1 MTELTRRD
9 VLRAGGAGALGL
21 WLPFAA
27 EGRSASWHAGVARG
41 QVGKRA
47 LGELRRRLH
56 GALLLLGD
64 RGYGSISAPANARF
78 DRVRPLG
85 VARCLDERDVS
96 TCIDW
101 SRAHEVQPVARGGGH
116 SYAGYSTTRGLL
128 IDLRR
133 IHRVKLDK
141 RSGIAVIGGGA
152 ANQDVF
158 DATVDG
164 AFVLPGGTCLGVGVG
179 GLVLGGG
186 IGYNTHWAGLTCD
199 HLVASRIVTADGQAL
214 DIDKKRH
221 RDLFWACR
229 GGAGGSFGI
238 NTRFTFRLPR
248 VPRKDVAFYRF
259 DWRGADAAAAVLS
272 AFDKLL
278 TTAPPALN
286 AVASAQASPVGPGGP
301 REAIDVFSRG
311 QYIGP
316 LSELRELVQ
325 PLITAAGE
333 PAKTALQTMTYWDMQ
348 RMFESAESERH
359 AFGDVGSRRADRR
372 SCRRPHP
379 IAAWSSSGPARTAA
393 ENGSMWSLGWVGG
406 RVVGSVGRRD
416 TAYVHRDVLTLLRP
430 TPVWKTDSPK
440 YVRDGLIAW
449 GRSDDQADRP
459 TYPRGELPE
468 LPESGDQELPA
479 SVLRGELL
487 AAGEGQDQVRPGQ
500 RVPQRTEHPAMP
512 HLGRTFGSAAIA
524 PRPVAAQKSGGTR
537 C

>member
-56 GALLLLGD
+56 GALLLPGD
-64 RGYGSISAPANARF
+64 RRFESISAPANARF
-78 DRVRPLG
+78 DRVRPLA

-199 HLVASRIVTADGQAL
+199 HLVASRIVSADGQAL

-248 VPRKDVAFYRF
+248 VPRQDVAFYRF

-359 AFGDVGSRRADRR
+359 AFGDVSRYSTKPLSDAVAGKIADLLAD
-372 SCRRPHP
+372 C
-379 IAAWSSSGPARTAA
+379 PARTAA

-416 TAYVHRDVLTLLRP
+416 TAYVHRDVLTLLRA
-430 TPVWKTDSPK
+430 TPVWRTDSPK
-440 YVRDGLIAW
+440 HVRDGLIAW
-449 GRSDDQADRP
+449 ADQMIR
-459 TYPRGELPE
+459 L
-468 LPESGDQELPA
+468 
-479 SVLRGELL
+479 
-487 AAGEGQDQVRPGQ
+487 
-500 RVPQRTEHPAMP
+500 
-512 HLGRTFGSAAIA
+512 IA
-524 PRPVAAQKSGGTR
+524 PHTPAESYQNFPNRGITRYTRQYYAENYSRLVKVKTRYDPDNVFHNAQSIPPCRT
-537 C
+537 